1 MEGANFLSGKSIRA
15 NCGLNAPAQSERMSD
30 VLELCLLSVAKAED
44 DDGINES
51 SRRDVEYWVRFD
63 AISFRV

>member
-1 MEGANFLSGKSIRA
+1 
-15 NCGLNAPAQSERMSD
+15 LNAPAQSERMSD